1 MKKFIIIASVV
12 LFIGLLVVWNF
23 FSLQS
28 DKVGLQDDGV
38 YFGMNQFELFMKKG
52 ENYKTSSNPQEN
64 TTIFTFDEIIGEK
77 NAEVSY
83 EFTVGGSYSLKTV
96 TAVIEGGDKA
106 FYDELCEKLTAAY
119 SEKKD
124 FSNPS
129 ESQTPPAVFTLVTK
143 PDSPQHTVTAD
154 FSDGKITVVLTR
166 NYEYTILE
174 RFFSFMS

>member
-1 MKKFIIIASVV
+1 MKKFIIIAAVV
-12 LFIGLLVVWNF
+12 LSIGLLIVWNF

-52 ENYKTSSNPQEN
+52 EDYKTTSDPQEN
-64 TTIFTFDEIIGEK
+64 TTIFTFDEIIGKK

-96 TAVIEGGDKA
+96 TAVIESADRQL
-106 FYDELCEKLTAAY
+106 YDELCEKLTAVY

-124 FSNPS
+124 FSDLN

-143 PDSPQHTVTAD
+143 PDSPQHKVTAE

-174 RFFSFMS
+174 RFFSFMG